1 MLVSHSFDQRFVN
14 LIERLRTQ
22 YGEEMLEL
30 TGIGAKD
37 LDINRYSKHFFSD
50 HISTTADATIDAN
63 ANVSDKSVNSWQSEL
78 RKPIMKLNAY
88 YQIWKDAE
96 KKHGIKRANKMIE
109 ADVNGAIRVHDCHF
123 WNLPYSYYRETPIC
137 IRINGGHPHVITMK
151 QLFDMYKEYAY
162 TDGVF
167 DKEEIDLQDVG
178 KTISYGDVIPIMHGK
193 KFVGKYWK
201 RGKTINSPIIEK
213 HNIEILDGDGKWTKL
228 QKVLRHKRD
237 TKMVAYQTENG
248 DYSVVTDN
256 HPVILEDGSTIDAG
270 KLEPGMKI
278 KQSSVSIFNN
288 LAIEY
293 IDVPM
298 DLAYLIG
305 FISGDGNVDRHA
317 FYSDNNNLLN
327 TDLAINIT
335 KWEGGISIYQKNIK
349 NHFIFNVLKRLFPDT
364 DEFTRKSLKRSEH
377 SISFS
382 NGTLR
387 MLLNKYFNI
396 DYGMSSYTK
405 NVPTNILSWNKEA
418 KAAYIAGLIDS
429 EGTIHTNGAAE
440 IRMKAH
446 GIMNLLS
453 EICASIGVKT
463 VKRFTGKKFENFY
476 GIIIYWND
484 AIKTYSEKLEDIELN
499 VKLQYDTN
507 RRSNIINKVTIFDP
521 DNDIKNAYNLKNEDK
536 EFYYVYDITTE
547 SHTFYAGGMTQHNCF
562 AFSLTKLVNE
572 GMPFYDRIKI
582 GPVKHFDS
590 FINLSLQFLCYA
602 SNNLAGA
609 VAFPDFLVY
618 AEYFIRKDYG
628 ENWYEDES
636 IRTKINQLF
645 QNWIFSVNFSWR
657 SNQSAFT
664 NISVFD
670 NQWIDALFSGHMNP
684 DYSPC
689 DKVNLKRVQRMF
701 VNELVRCRK
710 DNPFTFPVMT
720 ACFLID
726 KETKEFK
733 DQAFLDYISEVN
745 AKTGI
750 FNIYTSDTADSLS
763 SCCVKGNSVIRVIN
777 KATNVEELLTL
788 ETFVNRFVEND
799 LTVDKTFETPDYAI
813 KSYNYKTNE
822 WETEDINGI
831 LKKPSEHSH
840 FIKIDLGD
848 NHIIEVTPDHTLT
861 VRVISTGEIK
871 EVKAL
876 NVFNAPSEYEIG
888 VID

>member
-50 HISTTADATIDAN
+50 SVSTTADATIDAN

-109 ADVNGAIRVHDCHF
+109 ADINGAIRVHDCHF
-123 WNLPYSYYRETPIC
+123 
-137 IRINGGHPHVITMK
+137 
-151 QLFDMYKEYAY
+151 
-162 TDGVF
+162 
-167 DKEEIDLQDVG
+167 
-178 KTISYGDVIPIMHGK
+178 
-193 KFVGKYWK
+193 
-201 RGKTINSPIIEK
+201 
-213 HNIEILDGDGKWTKL
+213 
-228 QKVLRHKRD
+228 
-237 TKMVAYQTENG
+237 
-248 DYSVVTDN
+248 
-256 HPVILEDGSTIDAG
+256 
-270 KLEPGMKI
+270 
-278 KQSSVSIFNN
+278 
-288 LAIEY
+288 
-293 IDVPM
+293 
-298 DLAYLIG
+298 
-305 FISGDGNVDRHA
+305 
-317 FYSDNNNLLN
+317 
-327 TDLAINIT
+327 
-335 KWEGGISIYQKNIK
+335 
-349 NHFIFNVLKRLFPDT
+349 
-364 DEFTRKSLKRSEH
+364 
-377 SISFS
+377 
-382 NGTLR
+382 
-387 MLLNKYFNI
+387 
-396 DYGMSSYTK
+396 
-405 NVPTNILSWNKEA
+405 
-418 KAAYIAGLIDS
+418 
-429 EGTIHTNGAAE
+429 
-440 IRMKAH
+440 
-446 GIMNLLS
+446 
-453 EICASIGVKT
+453 
-463 VKRFTGKKFENFY
+463 
-476 GIIIYWND
+476 
-484 AIKTYSEKLEDIELN
+484 
-499 VKLQYDTN
+499 
-507 RRSNIINKVTIFDP
+507 
-521 DNDIKNAYNLKNEDK
+521 YNLS
-536 EFYYVYDITTE
+536 YCY
-547 SHTFYAGGMTQHNCF
+547 

-733 DQAFLDYISEVN
+733 DQAFLDYISDVN